1 MARGGDTAGGARAG
15 NVGQAGKGTGGSA
28 GGGRDPAAEAGT
40 GGSFGGN
47 ADAGTGGSL
56 GGKADAGAGGALGGD
71 ADAGAGGS
79 LDGEAGAGGE
89 QDSPILRVANW
100 SIRKQIVTPTNEHAV
115 LEETLQSFFEAAAAP
130 SRLRVL
136 TAKGVQRA
144 IWTPPAGN
152 YISDFARHPQGEFSA
167 VLIADDHSVSVVR
180 LASDLKQLA
189 LARIDDPEV
198 AHDPHASEA
207 GVTELLSSG
216 LALDPAR
223 IAAFGDAA
231 LVTVV
236 SNVNAVISYRIR
248 FAAAGFA
255 APARTLIEPPAGLT
269 PFLPIGGSFD
279 TFGALGGWFRCPL
292 DIDEDGNAYVAVWAA
307 PARIRAHV
315 DVFHDGLASGPI
327 EPGFPFT
334 GDSDLLLTKLDPDG
348 NRQWT
353 RVVGSIHEDEPYAL
367 RAREGLVA
375 VVGRARRFVG
385 NDNTVWDALVSVSRV
400 NGDLIGTRTFALNDS
415 SILLAVDRV
424 PGSGWLLGGSDGWA
438 QNPEGLSVFQY
449 GAKLLL
455 RLDSVDSLDAPAAT
469 LFRYPLESG
478 PRHNEVRSV
487 FAADNRFWFAGHEDG
502 PIMHTGDSDRT
513 QIHATGVLGKI
524 AP

>member
-1 MARGGDTAGGARAG
+1 MTRGGDSAGGARAG
-15 NVGQAGKGTGGSA
+15 DVGQAGKGTAGSA
-28 GGGRDPAAEAGT
+28 GGGRDPAAE
-40 GGSFGGN
+40 S
-47 ADAGTGGSL
+47 
-56 GGKADAGAGGALGGD
+56 GAGGTLDRD
-71 ADAGAGGS
+71 ADAGAGGTLGGNADS
-79 LDGEAGAGGE
+79 GAGAGGSLGGDAGGDPD
-89 QDSPILRVANW
+89 QAILRIANW
-100 SIRKQIVTPTNEHAV
+100 SIRKQIITPTDEHVV

-144 IWTPPAGN
+144 IWTPPAGD

-167 VLIADDHSVSVVR
+167 VLIADDHTVSAVH
-180 LASDLKQLA
+180 LTSDLKQLA
-189 LARIDDPEV
+189 LGRIDDPEA

-207 GVTELLSSG
+207 GVTNLLSSG

-223 IAAFGDAA
+223 IAALGDAA

-236 SNVNAVISYRIR
+236 SNVNAVISYRIP
-248 FAAAGFA
+248 FARADFA
-255 APARTLIEPPAGLT
+255 VAARTLIEPPAALT

-292 DIDEDGNAYVAVWAA
+292 DIDEDGNMYVAVWAA

-315 DVFHDGLASGPI
+315 DLFHDGLAPGPI

-353 RVVGSIHEDEPYAL
+353 RVVGTIHEDEPYAL
-367 RAREGLVA
+367 RARDGLVA
-375 VVGRARRFVG
+375 VVGRSRRFVG
-385 NDNTVWDALVSVSRV
+385 NDNTAWDALISVSRV

-438 QNPEGLSVFQY
+438 QNPEGLSVWQF
-449 GAKLLL
+449 GTKLLL
-455 RLDSVDSLDAPAAT
+455 RLDSVDSLDAPGAT
-469 LFRYPLESG
+469 LIRYPLESG

-487 FAADNRFWFAGHEDG
+487 FAGENRFWFAGHEDG
-502 PIMHTGDSDRT
+502 PIMHTGDNDRT